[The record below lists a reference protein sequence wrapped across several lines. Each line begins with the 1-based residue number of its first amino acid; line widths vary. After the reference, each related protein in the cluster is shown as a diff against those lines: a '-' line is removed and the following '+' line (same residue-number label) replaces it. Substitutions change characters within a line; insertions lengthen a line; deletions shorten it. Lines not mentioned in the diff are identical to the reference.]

1 MISRSS
7 RPFKMSNKAAWTR
20 SKGEKEFKIDDAPMP
35 IPNDREVVIRNYALA
50 INPADIAIR
59 DMGVLM
65 QKYPKVLG
73 EDIAGV
79 VFAVGSAV
87 TRFKKGDRVLAM
99 VSIGFET
106 GGNDGAFQ
114 LYAKASEHFV
124 CKIPDQVEFK
134 DACVLPLCMCTAS
147 GALYAKDTLD
157 FPYPQATAKP
167 SGEVV
172 VVWAGR

>member
-1 MISRSS
+1 
-7 RPFKMSNKAAWTR
+7 MSNKAAWTMA
-20 SKGEKEFKIDDAPMP
+20 KAAKEFKIDDAPMP
-35 IPNDREVVIRNYALA
+35 MPKDNEVVVRNHALA

-59 DMGVLM
+59 DMGILM

-79 VFAVGSAV
+79 VTSVGAAV
-87 TRFKKGDRVLAM
+87 TRFKPGDRVLAM
-99 VSIGFET
+99 VSIGYET

-114 LYAKASEHFV
+114 LFAKAFEHFV
-124 CKIPDQVEFK
+124 CKIPDHIQFK

-147 GALYAKDTLD
+147 VALFAKENLAL
-157 FPYPQATAKP
+157 PYPQVPAKS